1 MKDGE
6 LELEDRTYEFLADNV
21 TIENIWNRPT
31 ESGTRWQT
39 SGTWA
44 VDADAIVRWG
54 AVGQAASD
62 IPDFEEALKM
72 IGRK

>member
-1 MKDGE
+1 MRDGKSG
-6 LELEDRTYEFLADNV
+6 LENTSYEFMADDV
-21 TIENIWNRPT
+21 TVENIWNRPT

-39 SGTWA
+39 SGAWA
-44 VDADAIVRWG
+44 ADGDSVVRWG